1 MVSIFLLYNLIGVVA
16 IIVIVVLLINKNK
29 KMENNPNQPS
39 GQGSVPPGPAEQ
51 KPVSALNKPIK
62 IDKKKYSALSI
73 FMAVI
78 LFGVIVMLGERVIF
92 DLNRYINPAIDK
104 GYTESMNQ
112 YQGTDRRSYDYS
124 APKMPLDGPQMLS
137 ESTGV
142 SPNTR
147 IYYRATEKGRYMMWK
162 LIIHAAV
169 IIPIFVF
176 SFVLF
181 YFKKN
186 NYQLRPLLISVVFFA
201 FWMMFHLLGETIKF
215 VMDEYRNIAIYVILI
230 VLAGVFGVF
239 AYYTQVKHHKEEIKN
254 S

>member
-1 MVSIFLLYNLIGVVA
+1 
-16 IIVIVVLLINKNK
+16 
-29 KMENNPNQPS
+29 MENNPNQSSDQRNISTGPS
-39 GQGSVPPGPAEQ
+39 EQ
-51 KPVSALNKPIK
+51 KPVSALNKPLK
-62 IDKKKYSALSI
+62 IGKKKYSALSI

-78 LFGVIVMLGERVIF
+78 LFGVIVMLGERIIF
-92 DLNRYINPAIDK
+92 DLNRFINPAIDK

-124 APKMPLDGPQMLS
+124 APKLPLDSPQMLS

-169 IIPIFVF
+169 IIPMFVF

-186 NYQLRPLLISVVFFA
+186 NYQLRPLLISVLFFA

-215 VMDEYRNIAIYVILI
+215 VMDEYRNVAIYVILV

-239 AYYTQVKHHKEEIKN
+239 AYYTQIKHQKEEAGN
-254 S
+254 